1 MAEVKK
7 ARLFLR
13 RGLDTDRLLTVLCE
27 GELGYST
34 DAFRVVVGDGTTL
47 GGKNIDSKVFVKTT
61 ASYDTTLLSA
71 ASAAGYAM
79 HGDLAVFPSD
89 VYNNAAGVANT
100 IDSTHALTVKMLT
113 GSDNSAAASWVN
125 INDNIPFGNISV
137 SADDIT
143 GDYLS
148 GGTISGP
155 ISVIG
160 SSTTLS
166 GGDVIIG
173 GNGSAETLYL
183 SAVALSAE
191 GGAVPSNNIY
201 PLGITNSGAVT
212 ALTGVES
219 FTNRATE
226 HRTYY
231 MYSYPPE
238 NPNDSYNDNAT
249 NNVLQGETVG
259 VVSPANTAMGTF
271 LAAEW
276 PDAVEGDTVQLLWG
290 GAGYEKKISFK
301 VTLLFGGWLVANLTK
316 SAGAANVWNVDEW
329 VLYRTSGNDNQP
341 TVGSVNTG
349 TTA

>member
-79 HGDLAVFPSD
+79 LGDLAVFPSD
-89 VYNNAAGVANT
+89 VYNNAGGVANA

-113 GSDNSAAASWVN
+113 GSDNSADASWVN

-155 ISVIG
+155 ISIIG

-173 GNGSAETLYL
+173 GNGTAETLYL

-231 MYSYPPE
+231 MYTSTPDGATYSA
-238 NPNDSYNDNAT
+238 NGTDNVAGAT
-249 NNVLQGETVG
+249 VAPQN
-259 VVSPANTAMGTF
+259 AAMGTF
-271 LAAEW
+271 LSNEW
-276 PDAVEGDTVQLLWG
+276 PDSIEGDTAQLLWG
-290 GAGYEKKISFK
+290 GSGKIKTIKTRSY
-301 VTLLFGGWLVANLTK
+301 LLFDGWLIANLTK

-329 VLYRTSGNDNQP
+329 VFYRDGASSSPN
-341 TVGSVNTG
+341 VGSLATG

>member
-79 HGDLAVFPSD
+79 LGDLAAFPSD

-191 GGAVPSNNIY
+191 GGAVPANNIY
-201 PLGITNSGAVT
+201 PLGITNSGTVT
-212 ALTGVES
+212 ALTGMDS
-219 FTNRATE
+219 FTNKPKE

-231 MYSYPPE
+231 MYTYSPDGDLESSSGQTGISTYGPE
-238 NPNDSYNDNAT
+238 
-249 NNVLQGETVG
+249 
-259 VVSPANTAMGTF
+259 SPTLNEIGNF
-271 LAAEW
+271 LAAQW
-276 PDAVEGDTVQLLWG
+276 TDSTEGDTAQVLWG
-290 GAGYEKKISFK
+290 GAGQSRAIDSNAEI
-301 VTLLFGGWLVANLTK
+301 LFDGWLSVQLTRT
-316 SAGAANVWNVDEW
+316 ADAAANKWTVNSWRF
-329 VLYRTSGNDNQP
+329 YREEGGSTTPRRSTTITD
-341 TVGSVNTG
+341 GSVSN
-349 TTA
+349 